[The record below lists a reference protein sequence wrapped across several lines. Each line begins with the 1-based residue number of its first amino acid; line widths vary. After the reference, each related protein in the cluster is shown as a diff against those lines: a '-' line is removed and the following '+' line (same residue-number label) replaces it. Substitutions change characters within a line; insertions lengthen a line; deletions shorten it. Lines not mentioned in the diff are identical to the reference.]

1 MNKILFIK
9 HIFIFVLFS
18 SKSFAGD
25 TLDNYL
31 RYQLNFFSVKPMEN
45 QNNNSNRF
53 QYELGKQIFI
63 SPLISG
69 NKNISCMTCHSP
81 MKGTGDNRATSLTQD
96 RKNILTRN
104 SPPLFNLGQNN
115 TNYMFHDGR
124 VSFDPSTRIFNSPE
138 DSFNGSNPV
147 HKEITDVLTS
157 ALSMQVLFPM
167 ATNDEM
173 RGNIGENEIS
183 NATSNIEVWNLITKR
198 IIYDSVLLNLLK
210 KSYPNISNFNIGHIA
225 EALGQFI
232 KEEFYSNGSPFNQYL
247 LGNDQ
252 ALTEQEK
259 RGLDLFL
266 DKGKC
271 IACHQGET
279 LGLNSFFASVGVPD
293 IGAKPHSLDIGR
305 GAVKGE
311 EFKKYFFKTPSLLNL
326 AVTGPYMHNGAF
338 RTIRDVIN
346 HYSDIKTSLQNYK
359 LSDDQINSSP
369 VELEVLNDQKSI
381 QTILNSMQAQFL
393 KRGLNF
399 SESEKDDLE
408 AFLTNGLLDP
418 KFKIYPN

>member
-1 MNKILFIK
+1 MSKKYLKITFLFILFS
-9 HIFIFVLFS
+9 F
-18 SKSFAGD
+18 KSYAD
-25 TLDNYL
+25 ENIDNYL

-45 QNNNSNRF
+45 QSINSNRF

-81 MKGTGDNRATSLTQD
+81 MKGTGDNRMTSLTQD
-96 RKNILTRN
+96 RRNILLRN
-104 SPPLFNLGQNN
+104 SPPLFNLGQSN
-115 TNYMFHDGR
+115 TNLMFHDGR
-124 VSFDPSTRIFNSPE
+124 VSYYPSSKTFNTPE
-138 DSFNGSNPV
+138 DSLNGSNPA

-167 ATNDEM
+167 VSNEEM
-173 RGNIGENEIS
+173 RGNKGENEIS
-183 NATSNIEVWNLITKR
+183 NASSNIEAWNLITKR
-198 IIYDSVLLNLLK
+198 VLGDSVLFNLLK
-210 KSYPNISNFNIGHIA
+210 KSYPNITNFNIGHLA

-232 KEEFYSNGSPFNQYL
+232 KEEFYSNGSPFYQYL
-247 LGNDQ
+247 LGNNQ

-271 IACHQGET
+271 IACHQGGT
-279 LGLNSFFASVGVPD
+279 LGLNSFFASVGVPEV
-293 IGAKPHSLDIGR
+293 GAKPHTLDIGR
-305 GAVKGE
+305 GGVKGE

-338 RTIRDVIN
+338 TKIRDVIN
-346 HYSDIKTSLQNYK
+346 HYSDIKSSLQNYK

-381 QTILNSMQAQFL
+381 QTILNAMQAQFL

-408 AFLTNGLLDP
+408 AFLTNALLDP